1 MEFCKHVEKV
11 IAERKQQESE
21 KRKQQ
26 EETRREEI
34 RKKEEIRKREQV
46 KKREE
51 LVIDIERMD
60 EDIATAENQIESL
73 KKLRCASVRDLGLDA
88 YAW

>member
-1 MEFCKHVEKV
+1 M
-11 IAERKQQESE
+11 
-21 KRKQQ
+21 
-26 EETRREEI
+26 
-34 RKKEEIRKREQV
+34 
-46 KKREE
+46 
-51 LVIDIERMD
+51 VIDIERMD